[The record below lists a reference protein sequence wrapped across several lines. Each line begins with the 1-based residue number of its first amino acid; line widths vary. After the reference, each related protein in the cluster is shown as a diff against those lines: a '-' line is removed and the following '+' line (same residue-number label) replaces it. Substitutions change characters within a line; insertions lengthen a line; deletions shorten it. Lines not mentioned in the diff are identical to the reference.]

1 MAGRVK
7 HAKRGHVAHN
17 DGVRAAARF
26 LNHYEVKNHDE
37 SPLGLNLKKGFFR
50 KIFRRKTV

>member
-7 HAKRGHVAHN
+7 HAKRGHVTNN

-26 LNHYEVKNHDE
+26 LNHYAVKDHDE
-37 SPLGLNLKKGFFR
+37 NPLGLNFRKGFFR